1 MRCITCLHPF
11 PHLYTTHTNAS
22 LPSGDNLRLTRC
34 ERCGNVADKYVEHDF
49 VVLFIDLVLVKLGA
63 YRHVWWNVLGVEEED
78 GKGDADGW
86 MRGGM
91 GKMVGEDEELRLC

>member
-1 MRCITCLHPF
+1 M
-11 PHLYTTHTNAS
+11 
-22 LPSGDNLRLTRC
+22 
-34 ERCGNVADKYVEHDF
+34 
-49 VVLFIDLVLVKLGA
+49 VLFIDLVLVKLGA